1 MVNDALAARKNAE
14 SKSATK
20 EETIDGAAAEAPP
33 LDEAAAVMH
42 DIDNLLKFIEG
53 EELPDDQLR
62 KKKKGKKKKKASAP
76 PQLNQELDSAS
87 ASCET
92 LQLVSETK
100 EQVEPERE
108 KGSRLSRDITGD
120 LKGAPGEA
128 AALLAMPSLL
138 PQPDQDVPDDVDDTV
153 ATHLEEVAV
162 LKAELE
168 DKEEKLQALKDSD
181 QSLVAKKGEEMA
193 VLLSAVETSEE
204 EKHLKMKQVA
214 ANEATIRELQG
225 KNERLL
231 ADIENIDEKLTKIK
245 NKKKKLEN
253 YLDLKVCESKKARS
267 LLKKEAEEIKG
278 KIEALDKV
286 KTLQSKTPELLV
298 DIDRQIKAK
307 LVGHIEEIDRQ
318 IEAKEKELECP
329 ICFDVAS
336 PPIFR
341 CDELHIICSDCRPK
355 VEKISQTNLYI

>member
-14 SKSATK
+14 SEPATK
-20 EETIDGAAAEAPP
+20 EEATDGAAAEAPP
-33 LDEAAAVMH
+33 LDEAAADD

-76 PQLNQELDSAS
+76 PQLSQELDSAS
-87 ASCET
+87 ALSET

-108 KGSRLSRDITGD
+108 KGSRLNKGITAGD

-138 PQPDQDVPDDVDDTV
+138 PQPGQDVPDDDDNV

-162 LKAELE
+162 LKSELK

-231 ADIENIDEKLTKIK
+231 ADIENIDEKLTKIR

-253 YLDLKVCESKKARS
+253 YLDLKVCESKRARS

-286 KTLQSKTPELLV
+286 KTLQSKNPKLLV
-298 DIDRQIKAK
+298 EIDREIKAK

-341 CDELHIICSDCRPK
+341 CDELHIICLDCRPK
-355 VEKISQTNLYI
+355 VVKISQTNL

>member
-1 MVNDALAARKNAE
+1 MVNDALAARKTAE
-14 SKSATK
+14 SEPSIK
-20 EETIDGAAAEAPP
+20 EEAADGAAAEAPP
-33 LDEAAAVMH
+33 LDDVAADD

-76 PQLNQELDSAS
+76 PQLSQELDSAS
-87 ASCET
+87 ALSET

-108 KGSRLSRDITGD
+108 KGSRLSRGITDD

-138 PQPDQDVPDDVDDTV
+138 PQPDQDVPDDDDTV

-231 ADIENIDEKLTKIK
+231 ADIENIDEKLTKIR

-253 YLDLKVCESKKARS
+253 YLDLKVCESKRARS

-286 KTLQSKTPELLV
+286 KTLQPKTPELLV
-298 DIDRQIKAK
+298 EIDRQTKAK

-355 VEKISQTNLYI
+355 VEKISQTNLKI

>member
-1 MVNDALAARKNAE
+1 MVNNALAARKNVE
-14 SKSATK
+14 SEPSTK
-20 EETIDGAAAEAPP
+20 EEAADGAAAEAPP
-33 LDEAAAVMH
+33 LDEAAADD

-108 KGSRLSRDITGD
+108 KGSRLSRVITGD

-128 AALLAMPSLL
+128 AALLAMPSVL
-138 PQPDQDVPDDVDDTV
+138 PQPGQDVPDDDDDNV

-162 LKAELE
+162 LKAELK

-193 VLLSAVETSEE
+193 ALLSAVETSEE

-225 KNERLL
+225 KNERLF
-231 ADIENIDEKLTKIK
+231 AEIENIDEKLTKIR

-253 YLDLKVCESKKARS
+253 YLDLKVCESKRARS

-286 KTLQSKTPELLV
+286 KTLQPKTPELLV
-298 DIDRQIKAK
+298 EIDRQIKAK

-355 VEKISQTNLYI
+355 VEKISQTNLKI